1 MNGCTFGNHS
11 LVYHLCG
18 GSISPALFNN
28 KCKMSKTILLLL
40 SHSCNLNC
48 KYCYEKFKDSRKM
61 SWDIACQI
69 LEKEFLDETE
79 DIKSIDLLGGEP
91 LTNYPLI
98 PKICDWVWKRKPNL
112 KVFART
118 NGTLLSD
125 KMKEWFALNKER
137 FILGLS
143 IDGSPE
149 VNYIN
154 RGIEKIDLDFF
165 LKHWPTNPV
174 KMTVFPDSVHL
185 LYSSLKY
192 LYGKGFL
199 VIGGLAQGVL
209 WDKHSCEILR
219 EQLNNISVFYLEN
232 PSIVPISELLD
243 FNFNR
248 AFQNISSKKEEPCWK
263 RANLHSYDSS
273 GNLYPCHMLS
283 PIVQGMNQRTLED
296 AKEVK
301 YETMPKVCQE
311 CPICWCCKKCMGMNY
326 QHTGDFGHNIN
337 LDYMCEAQ
345 KCTAIA
351 SAKLL
356 ISKVLNKQIDI
367 DSNDTRLS
375 VENAI
380 KYLKLSGDINNE

>member
-1 MNGCTFGNHS
+1 
-11 LVYHLCG
+11 
-18 GSISPALFNN
+18 
-28 KCKMSKTILLLL
+28 
-40 SHSCNLNC
+40 
-48 KYCYEKFKDSRKM
+48 M

-98 PKICDWVWKRKPNL
+98 PKICYWVWERNPNL

-118 NGTLLSD
+118 NGTLLSNE
-125 KMKEWFALNKER
+125 MKEWFVSNKER

-143 IDGSPE
+143 IDGNPE

-165 LKHWPTNPV
+165 QKHWPDNPV

-185 LYSSLKY
+185 LSASLKF
-192 LYGKGFL
+192 LYGKGFQ

-209 WDKHSCEILR
+209 WDRHSCNILR
-219 EQLNNISVFYLEN
+219 EQLNDISDFYLKN
-232 PSIVPISELLD
+232 PTIIPISELFN

-248 AFQNISSKKEEPCWK
+248 AFVIVSDKQEEPCWK
-263 RANLHSYDSS
+263 RANLHSYDCF
-273 GNLYPCHMLS
+273 GNLYPCHMFS
-283 PIVQGMNQRTLED
+283 PIVQGIKNKKIMED
-296 AKEVK
+296 AREIKCEI
-301 YETMPKVCQE
+301 MPKVCQE

-345 KCTAIA
+345 KCAAIA

-367 DSNDTRLS
+367 DSDNTRLS

-380 KYLKLSGDINNE
+380 KYLKLSGDFDNE

>member
-1 MNGCTFGNHS
+1 
-11 LVYHLCG
+11 
-18 GSISPALFNN
+18 
-28 KCKMSKTILLLL
+28 
-40 SHSCNLNC
+40 
-48 KYCYEKFKDSRKM
+48 M

-79 DIKSIDLLGGEP
+79 DIKSIDFLGGEP
-91 LTNYPLI
+91 LTNFPLI
-98 PKICDWVWKRKPNL
+98 PKICDWVWERKSNM

-118 NGTLLSD
+118 NGTLLTD
-125 KMKEWFALNKER
+125 KMKEWFVSNKER

-143 IDGSPE
+143 IDGNPE

-154 RGIEKIDLDFF
+154 RGIKNIDLDFF
-165 LKHWPTNPV
+165 QKHWPNKPV

-209 WDKHSCEILR
+209 WDRHSCEILR
-219 EQLNNISVFYLEN
+219 EQLNNISDFYLEN
-232 PSIVPISELLD
+232 PSIVPISELFD

-248 AFQNISSKKEEPCWK
+248 AFQNVSAKKEKPCWK

-296 AKEVK
+296 AEEVK
-301 YETMPKVCQE
+301 YEIMPKTCQE

-345 KCTAIA
+345 KCAAIA

-356 ISKVLNKQIDI
+356 INKVLNKQIEI
-367 DSNDTRLS
+367 DSDDIRLS
-375 VENAI
+375 VGNAI
-380 KYLKLSGDINNE
+380 KYLKLSGDFNNE